1 MVAVGLLDSTGH
13 NDTVTVVLRT
23 MGKDSRGARVP
34 VEVGR
39 VLHTGMIQHS
49 TQADV
54 ERYAQT
60 GAAVLDMKR
69 FICRDFPGDDISQV
83 ITNDGRVW
91 DIAGSVQRHR
101 NSRCTSR
108 DIVMLSAHTPERR
121 W

>member
-1 MVAVGLLDSTGH
+1 MGLLDSSGH
-13 NDTVTVVLRT
+13 NHTVTVVLRT

-39 VLHTGMIQHS
+39 VLQTGQLQHS

-60 GAAVLDMKR
+60 GTAVQDMQR
-69 FICRDFPGDDISQV
+69 FICREFPGDDISQV
-83 ITNDGRVW
+83 VTSDGRVW
-91 DIAGSVQRHR
+91 DVVGSVQRHR
-101 NSRCTSR
+101 NSRRTSR
-108 DIVMLSAHTPERR
+108 DVVLLSAHNTERR